1 MEPMHALS
9 FVPVFGAKLR
19 NFVMVPS
26 PPCLPHRSCMGLG
39 EERILTERS
48 SKPFYIRDSTLS
60 YTVRSPVLYF
70 NIGISI
76 W

>member
-9 FVPVFGAKLR
+9 LVPVFGAKPR
-19 NFVMVPS
+19 NFVKVPS
-26 PPCLPHRSCMGLG
+26 CPCLSNQSCMGLG

-48 SKPFYIRDSTLS
+48 SRPCYTRDSTLS
-60 YTVRSPVLYF
+60 YTVRSLVLYF